1 MNNKTTLGY
10 VAMAFVAVLLATVAT
25 LPLKYAAA
33 QNATSSQSDESMTE
47 SMIKAKIAQLK
58 AEHPVL
64 AGILNN
70 VRSLNATQT
79 LGAIVGIHALERIL
93 DAHAINILLHRVA
106 AMRNATGS

>member
-10 VAMAFVAVLLATVAT
+10 VAMVFVAALLATVAT
-25 LPLKYAAA
+25 LPLRYAAA
-33 QNATSSQSDESMTE
+33 QNATSSQTDESMTE